1 MTIRLPEKTFL
12 DRILKLLG
20 KERQVIIPPAL
31 QDLEPQAYIQARY
44 ESFWR
49 CLFRRQAQPALP
61 PDQPQDESCRPG
73 PTSP

>member
-44 ESFWR
+44 E
-49 CLFRRQAQPALP
+49 
-61 PDQPQDESCRPG
+61 
-73 PTSP
+73 

>member
-12 DRILKLLG
+12 DRILKFLG
-20 KERQVIIPPAL
+20 KERRIVIPPEL

-49 CLFRRQAQPALP
+49 CLFRSKAKSALP
-61 PDQPQDESCRPG
+61 QTVPRPV
-73 PTSP
+73 PRKKLAE